1 LSVPAAI
8 DVVDL
13 ALQAALAYG
22 RADFGARLR
31 QTRRRLTEDGVRV
44 LVVGEFK
51 QGKSNLVNA
60 LLNASVCPIDD
71 DIATTVPT
79 IVRYAEEP
87 AAKVVREFG
96 GEAPAESK
104 PVPVDRLADYVCDP
118 GNRRGITCAEVGVP
132 RTLLSGGLVVVDTPG
147 VGGLA
152 SMHGAATISALPLAD
167 AVVFVSDAGS
177 EFTAPELDFLR
188 HAAQV
193 CPNIVCAL
201 TKIDL
206 YPHWRRIAELDRQH
220 LANAELEA
228 EVVPVSST
236 LRLHAVRTNDH
247 MLNTE
252 SGFPVLIGHLRDR
265 IAGQADQLACRAAA
279 QDVLAITEQLT
290 TTMRA
295 QLQVYQGGGGS
306 AELIRE
312 LELAQL
318 RADRLRERSAR
329 WQQTL
334 SDGIADL
341 ISDIDYDLRDRM
353 RQIGRDAEREIDQAD
368 PVAMEDQF
376 AAWLQQQVSGA
387 ASANFVWAMERG
399 RWLAGQVADHFA
411 EDGDRVLP
419 DLRDVD
425 FARMSGSVD
434 AIQLPRNEK
443 LKLGN
448 KLILG
453 MRGGYGGTLMFGMAG
468 TLVGMA
474 MLNPFSIAAGLLLG
488 GRTVREERRR
498 LVQRRQMEAKSAVRR
513 HLDDVVFQ
521 LGKESRDMLREV
533 QRALR
538 NHFTSHAEELQRS
551 INESLQAAQNALRA
565 NKEEC
570 RRAIADLQAE
580 LARLAALEDRARELT
595 AEPQLVLSEVAR

>member
-1 LSVPAAI
+1 MSVPAAI
-8 DVVDL
+8 EVVDL

-31 QTRRRLTEDGVRV
+31 QTRRRLAEDGVRV

-51 QGKSNLVNA
+51 QGKSHLVNA

-79 IVRYAEEP
+79 IVRYAEVP
-87 AAKVVREFG
+87 AAMTVREFG
-96 GEAPAESK
+96 DDLAADST

-118 GNRRGITCAEVGVP
+118 GNRREISYAEVGVP
-132 RTLLSGGLVVVDTPG
+132 RTLLAGGLVVVDTPG

-152 SMHGAATISALPLAD
+152 SMHGAAIIAAMSLAD
-167 AVVFVSDAGS
+167 AVVFVSDAGA
-177 EFTAPELDFLR
+177 EYTASELDFLR

-201 TKIDL
+201 TKVDL
-206 YPHWRRIAELDRQH
+206 HPHWRRIADLDRRH

-247 MLNTE
+247 MLNAE
-252 SGFPVLIGHLRDR
+252 SGFPVLIGLLRDR
-265 IAGQADQLACRAAA
+265 VVGQADQLACRVAA
-279 QDVLAITEQLT
+279 QDVVTITDQLAA
-290 TTMRA
+290 TMRA
-295 QLQVYQGGGGS
+295 QLSVYQGGGAAGK
-306 AELIRE
+306 LIRE
-312 LELAQL
+312 LELAQS

-341 ISDIDYDLRDRM
+341 ISDIEYDLRDRM
-353 RQIGRDAEREIDQAD
+353 RQIGRDAEREIDHAD
-368 PVAMEDQF
+368 PLAMEDQF

-387 ASANFVWAMERG
+387 ASANFAWAMERA
-399 RWLAGQVADHFA
+399 RWLADQVADHFA
-411 EDGDRVLP
+411 EDGAKVLP
-419 DLRDVD
+419 NLRDVD
-425 FARMSGSVD
+425 FVRMTGSIETVE
-434 AIQLPRNEK
+434 LPRNEN

-448 KLILG
+448 KLLLG

-474 MLNPFSIAAGLLLG
+474 LLNPFSIAAGLLLG
-488 GRTVREERRR
+488 GRTVREERKR

-533 QRALR
+533 QRTLR
-538 NHFTSHAEELQRS
+538 NHFTGHAEELQRS
-551 INESLQAAQNALRA
+551 VNDSLQAAQNALRT
-565 NKEEC
+565 NQEEC
-570 RRAIADLQAE
+570 PRAIADLQAE
-580 LARLAALEDRARELT
+580 LARVAALEDLARGLT
-595 AEPQLVLSEVAR
+595 AQPRLALSEVAR

>member
-8 DVVDL
+8 EVVDL

-31 QTRRRLTEDGVRV
+31 QTRRRLAEDGVRV

-51 QGKSNLVNA
+51 QGKSHLVNA

-79 IVRYAEEP
+79 IVRYAEVP
-87 AAKVVREFG
+87 AAMTVREFG
-96 GEAPAESK
+96 DDLAADST

-118 GNRRGITCAEVGVP
+118 GNRREISYAEVGVP
-132 RTLLSGGLVVVDTPG
+132 RTLLAGGLVVVDTPG

-152 SMHGAATISALPLAD
+152 SMHGAAIIAAMSLAD
-167 AVVFVSDAGS
+167 AVVFVSDAGA
-177 EFTAPELDFLR
+177 EYTASELDFLR

-201 TKIDL
+201 TKVDL
-206 YPHWRRIAELDRQH
+206 HPHWRRIADLDRRH

-247 MLNTE
+247 MLNAE
-252 SGFPVLIGHLRDR
+252 SGFPVLIGLLRDR
-265 IAGQADQLACRAAA
+265 VVGQADQLACRVAA
-279 QDVLAITEQLT
+279 QDVVTITDQLAA
-290 TTMRA
+290 TMRA
-295 QLQVYQGGGGS
+295 QLSVYQGGGAAGK
-306 AELIRE
+306 LIRE
-312 LELAQL
+312 LELAQS

-341 ISDIDYDLRDRM
+341 ISDIEYDLRDRM
-353 RQIGRDAEREIDQAD
+353 RQIGRDAEREIDHAD
-368 PVAMEDQF
+368 PLAMEDQF

-387 ASANFVWAMERG
+387 ASANFAWAMERA
-399 RWLAGQVADHFA
+399 RWLADQVADHFA
-411 EDGDRVLP
+411 EDGAKVLP
-419 DLRDVD
+419 NLRDVD
-425 FARMSGSVD
+425 FVRMTGSIETVE
-434 AIQLPRNEK
+434 LPRNEN

-448 KLILG
+448 KLLLG

-474 MLNPFSIAAGLLLG
+474 LLNPFSIAAGLLLG
-488 GRTVREERRR
+488 GRTVREERKR

-533 QRALR
+533 QRTLR
-538 NHFTSHAEELQRS
+538 NHFTGHAEELQRS
-551 INESLQAAQNALRA
+551 VNDSLQAAQNALRT
-565 NKEEC
+565 NQEEC
-570 RRAIADLQAE
+570 PRAIADLQAE
-580 LARLAALEDRARELT
+580 LARVAALEDLARGLT
-595 AEPQLVLSEVAR
+595 AQPRLALSEVAR

>member
-8 DVVDL
+8 EVVDL

-31 QTRRRLTEDGVRV
+31 QTRRRLAEDGVRV

-51 QGKSNLVNA
+51 QGKSHLVNA

-79 IVRYAEEP
+79 IVRYAEVP
-87 AAKVVREFG
+87 AAMTVREFG
-96 GEAPAESK
+96 DELAADST

-118 GNRRGITCAEVGVP
+118 GNRREISYAEVGVP
-132 RTLLSGGLVVVDTPG
+132 RTLLAGGLVVVDTPG

-152 SMHGAATISALPLAD
+152 SMHGAAIIAAMSLAD
-167 AVVFVSDAGS
+167 AVVFVSDAGA
-177 EFTAPELDFLR
+177 EYTASELDFLR

-201 TKIDL
+201 TKVDL
-206 YPHWRRIAELDRQH
+206 HPHWRRIADIDRRH

-247 MLNTE
+247 MLNAE
-252 SGFPVLIGHLRDR
+252 SGFPVLIGLLRDR
-265 IAGQADQLACRAAA
+265 VVGQADQLACRVAA
-279 QDVLAITEQLT
+279 QDVVAITDQLAA
-290 TTMRA
+290 TMRA
-295 QLQVYQGGGGS
+295 QLSVYQGGGAAGK
-306 AELIRE
+306 LIRE
-312 LELAQL
+312 LELAQS

-341 ISDIDYDLRDRM
+341 ISDIEYDLRDRM
-353 RQIGRDAEREIDQAD
+353 RQIGRDAEREIDNAD
-368 PVAMEDQF
+368 PLAMEDQF

-387 ASANFVWAMERG
+387 ASANFAWAMERA
-399 RWLAGQVADHFA
+399 RWLADQVADHFA
-411 EDGDRVLP
+411 EDGAKVLP
-419 DLRDVD
+419 NLRDVD
-425 FARMSGSVD
+425 FARMTGSIETVE
-434 AIQLPRNEK
+434 LPRNEN

-448 KLILG
+448 KLLLG

-474 MLNPFSIAAGLLLG
+474 LLNPFSIAAGLLLG
-488 GRTVREERRR
+488 GRTVREERKR

-533 QRALR
+533 QRTLR
-538 NHFTSHAEELQRS
+538 NHFTGHAEELQRS
-551 INESLQAAQNALRA
+551 VNDSLQAAQNALRT
-565 NKEEC
+565 NQEEC
-570 RRAIADLQAE
+570 PRAIADLQAE
-580 LARLAALEDRARELT
+580 LARVAALEDLARGLT
-595 AEPQLVLSEVAR
+595 AQPRLALSEVAR

>member
-1 LSVPAAI
+1 MSVPAAI

-51 QGKSNLVNA
+51 QGKSHLVNA

-71 DIATTVPT
+71 DIATAVPT
-79 IVRYAEEP
+79 VVRYAEQP
-87 AAKVVREFG
+87 AAVVVHEYG

-104 PVPVDRLADYVCDP
+104 PVPVDRLTDYVCDP
-118 GNRRGITCAEVGVP
+118 GNRRGISYAEVGVP
-132 RTLLSGGLVVVDTPG
+132 RTLLAGGLVVVDTPG

-152 SMHGAATISALPLAD
+152 SMHGAATIAALPLAD

-177 EFTAPELDFLR
+177 ELTAPELDFLR

-206 YPHWRRIAELDRQH
+206 YPHWRRIAEIDRRH

-265 IAGQADQLACRAAA
+265 IAGQADQLARRAAA
-279 QDVLAITEQLT
+279 QDVLAVTEQLT

-295 QLQVYQGGGGS
+295 QLQAYQGGDAS

-341 ISDIDYDLRDRM
+341 ISDIEYDLRDRM

-399 RWLAGQVADHFA
+399 RWLADQVADHFA
-411 EDGDRVLP
+411 EDGDKVLP

-425 FARMSGSVD
+425 FARMTGCID
-434 AIQLPRNEK
+434 AIELPRNEK

-448 KLILG
+448 KLLLG

-474 MLNPFSIAAGLLLG
+474 LLNPFSIAAGLLLG
-488 GRTVREERRR
+488 GRTVREERKR

-533 QRALR
+533 QRTLR

-551 INESLQAAQNALRA
+551 VNDSLHAAQNALRA

-570 RRAIADLQAE
+570 KRAISDLQAE
-580 LARLAALEDRARELT
+580 LARVAALEDRARELT
-595 AEPQLVLSEVAR
+595 AEPRLVLSEVAR

>member
-1 LSVPAAI
+1 MSVPAAI
-8 DVVDL
+8 EVVDL

-31 QTRRRLTEDGVRV
+31 QTRRRLAEDGVRV

-51 QGKSNLVNA
+51 QGKSQLVNA

-79 IVRYAEEP
+79 IVRYAEVP
-87 AAKVVREFG
+87 AAMTVREFG
-96 GEAPAESK
+96 DELAADST

-118 GNRRGITCAEVGVP
+118 GNRREISYAEVGVP
-132 RTLLSGGLVVVDTPG
+132 RTLLAGGLVVVDTPG

-152 SMHGAATISALPLAD
+152 SMHGAAIIAAMSLAD
-167 AVVFVSDAGS
+167 AVVFVSDAGA
-177 EFTAPELDFLR
+177 EYTASELDFLR

-201 TKIDL
+201 TKVDL
-206 YPHWRRIAELDRQH
+206 HPHWRRIADLDRRH

-247 MLNTE
+247 MLNAE
-252 SGFPVLIGHLRDR
+252 SGFPVLIGLLRDR
-265 IAGQADQLACRAAA
+265 VVGQADQLACRVAA
-279 QDVLAITEQLT
+279 QDVVTITDQLAA
-290 TTMRA
+290 TMRA
-295 QLQVYQGGGGS
+295 QLSVYQGGGAAGK
-306 AELIRE
+306 LIRE
-312 LELAQL
+312 LEQAQS

-341 ISDIDYDLRDRM
+341 ISDIEYDLRDRM
-353 RQIGRDAEREIDQAD
+353 RQIGRDAEREIDNAD
-368 PVAMEDQF
+368 PLAMEDQF

-387 ASANFVWAMERG
+387 ASANFAWAMERA
-399 RWLAGQVADHFA
+399 RWLADQVADHFA
-411 EDGDRVLP
+411 EDGAKVLP
-419 DLRDVD
+419 NLRDVD
-425 FARMSGSVD
+425 FARMTGSIEPVE
-434 AIQLPRNEK
+434 LPRNEN

-448 KLILG
+448 KLLLG

-474 MLNPFSIAAGLLLG
+474 LLNPFSIAAGLLLG
-488 GRTVREERRR
+488 GRTVREERKR

-533 QRALR
+533 QRTLR
-538 NHFTSHAEELQRS
+538 NHFTGHAEELQRS
-551 INESLQAAQNALRA
+551 VNDSLQAAQHALRT
-565 NKEEC
+565 NQEEC
-570 RRAIADLQAE
+570 PRAIADLQAE
-580 LARLAALEDRARELT
+580 LARVAALEDLARGLT
-595 AEPQLVLSEVAR
+595 AQPRLALSEVAR

>member
-8 DVVDL
+8 EVVDL

-31 QTRRRLTEDGVRV
+31 QTRRRLAEDGVRV

-51 QGKSNLVNA
+51 QGKSHLVNA

-79 IVRYAEEP
+79 IVRYAEVP
-87 AAKVVREFG
+87 AAMTVREFG
-96 GEAPAESK
+96 DDLAADST

-118 GNRRGITCAEVGVP
+118 GNRREISYAEVGVP
-132 RTLLSGGLVVVDTPG
+132 RTLLAGGLVVVDTPG
-147 VGGLA
+147 IGGLA
-152 SMHGAATISALPLAD
+152 SMHGAAIIAAMSLAD
-167 AVVFVSDAGS
+167 AVVFVSDAGA
-177 EFTAPELDFLR
+177 EYTASELDFLR

-201 TKIDL
+201 TKVDL
-206 YPHWRRIAELDRQH
+206 HPHWRRIADIDRRH

-247 MLNTE
+247 MLNAE
-252 SGFPVLIGHLRDR
+252 SGFPVLIGLLRDR
-265 IAGQADQLACRAAA
+265 VMGQADQLACRVAA
-279 QDVLAITEQLT
+279 QDVVAITDQLAA
-290 TTMRA
+290 TMRA
-295 QLQVYQGGGGS
+295 QLSVYQGGGAAGK
-306 AELIRE
+306 LIRE
-312 LELAQL
+312 LELAQS

-341 ISDIDYDLRDRM
+341 ISDIEYDLRDRM
-353 RQIGRDAEREIDQAD
+353 RQIGRDAEREIDNAD
-368 PVAMEDQF
+368 PLAMEDQF

-387 ASANFVWAMERG
+387 ASANFAWAMERA
-399 RWLAGQVADHFA
+399 RWLADQVADHFA
-411 EDGDRVLP
+411 EDGAKVLP
-419 DLRDVD
+419 NLRDVD
-425 FARMSGSVD
+425 FARMTGSIETVE
-434 AIQLPRNEK
+434 LPRNEN

-448 KLILG
+448 KLLLG
-453 MRGGYGGTLMFGMAG
+453 MRGGYVGTLMFGMAG

-474 MLNPFSIAAGLLLG
+474 LLNPFSIAAGLLLG
-488 GRTVREERRR
+488 GRTVREERKR

-533 QRALR
+533 QRTLR
-538 NHFTSHAEELQRS
+538 NHFTGHAEELQRS
-551 INESLQAAQNALRA
+551 VNDSLQAAQNALRT
-565 NKEEC
+565 NQEEC
-570 RRAIADLQAE
+570 PRAIADLQAE
-580 LARLAALEDRARELT
+580 LARVAALEDLARGLT
-595 AEPQLVLSEVAR
+595 AQPRLALSEVAR

>member
-8 DVVDL
+8 EVVDL

-31 QTRRRLTEDGVRV
+31 QTRRRLAEDGVRV

-51 QGKSNLVNA
+51 QGKSHLVNA
-60 LLNASVCPIDD
+60 LLNASVCPVDD

-79 IVRYAEEP
+79 IVRYAEVP
-87 AAKVVREFG
+87 AAMTVREFG
-96 GEAPAESK
+96 DDLAADST
-104 PVPVDRLADYVCDP
+104 PVPVDRLADYVCDL
-118 GNRRGITCAEVGVP
+118 GNRREISYAEVGVP
-132 RTLLSGGLVVVDTPG
+132 RTLLAGGLVVVDTPG

-152 SMHGAATISALPLAD
+152 SMHGAAIIAAMSLAD
-167 AVVFVSDAGS
+167 AVVFVSDAGA
-177 EFTAPELDFLR
+177 EYTASELDFLR

-206 YPHWRRIAELDRQH
+206 HPHWRRIADIDRRH

-236 LRLHAVRTNDH
+236 LRLHAVRTDDH
-247 MLNTE
+247 MLNAE
-252 SGFPVLIGHLRDR
+252 SGFPVLIGLLRDR
-265 IAGQADQLACRAAA
+265 VVGQADQLACRVAA
-279 QDVLAITEQLT
+279 QDVVTITDQLAA
-290 TTMRA
+290 TMRA
-295 QLQVYQGGGGS
+295 QLSVYQGGDAAGK
-306 AELIRE
+306 LIRE
-312 LELAQL
+312 LELAQS

-341 ISDIDYDLRDRM
+341 ISDIEYDLRDRM

-368 PVAMEDQF
+368 PLAMEDQF

-387 ASANFVWAMERG
+387 ASANFAWAMERA
-399 RWLAGQVADHFA
+399 RWLADQVADHFA
-411 EDGDRVLP
+411 EDGAKVLP

-425 FARMSGSVD
+425 FARMTGSID
-434 AIQLPRNEK
+434 TIELPHNEN

-448 KLILG
+448 KLLLG

-474 MLNPFSIAAGLLLG
+474 LLNPFSIAAGLLLG
-488 GRTVREERRR
+488 GRTVREERKR

-533 QRALR
+533 QRTLR
-538 NHFTSHAEELQRS
+538 NHFTGHAEELQRS
-551 INESLQAAQNALRA
+551 VNDSLQAAQNALRT
-565 NKEEC
+565 NQEEC
-570 RRAIADLQAE
+570 PRAIADLQAE
-580 LARLAALEDRARELT
+580 LARVAALEDLARGLT
-595 AEPQLVLSEVAR
+595 AQPRLALSEVAR

>member
-1 LSVPAAI
+1 MSVPAAI
-8 DVVDL
+8 EVVDL

-31 QTRRRLTEDGVRV
+31 QTRRRLAEDGVRV

-51 QGKSNLVNA
+51 QGKSHLVNA

-79 IVRYAEEP
+79 IVRYAEVP
-87 AAKVVREFG
+87 AAMIVREFG
-96 GEAPAESK
+96 DEVRTDST
-104 PVPVDRLADYVCDP
+104 PVPVDRLADYVCDK
-118 GNRRGITCAEVGVP
+118 GNRRQISYAEVGVP
-132 RTLLSGGLVVVDTPG
+132 RTLLAGGLVVVDTPG

-152 SMHGAATISALPLAD
+152 SMHGAATIAAMSLAD
-167 AVVFVSDAGS
+167 AVVFVSDAGA

-201 TKIDL
+201 TKTDL
-206 YPHWRRIAELDRQH
+206 YPQWRRIADIDRRH

-228 EVVPVSST
+228 ELVPVSST
-236 LRLHAVRTNDH
+236 LRLHAVRTSDH

-265 IAGQADQLACRAAA
+265 IAGQADQLACRVAA
-279 QDVLAITEQLT
+279 QDVVTITDQLA

-295 QLQVYQGGGGS
+295 QLAVYQDGRAAG
-306 AELIRE
+306 ELIRE

-341 ISDIDYDLRDRM
+341 ISDIEYDLRDRM

-368 PVAMEDQF
+368 PLAMEDQF

-387 ASANFVWAMERG
+387 TSANFAWAMERA
-399 RWLAGQVADHFA
+399 RWLADQVADHFA
-411 EDGDRVLP
+411 EDGAKVLP

-425 FARMSGSVD
+425 YARMTGSID
-434 AIQLPRNEK
+434 TIEFPRNEN

-448 KLILG
+448 KLLLG

-474 MLNPFSIAAGLLLG
+474 LLNPFSIAAGLLLG
-488 GRTVREERRR
+488 GRTVREERKR

-533 QRALR
+533 QRTLR
-538 NHFTSHAEELQRS
+538 NHFTGHAEELQRS
-551 INESLQAAQNALRA
+551 VNDSLQAAQNALRT
-565 NKEEC
+565 NQEEC
-570 RRAIADLQAE
+570 PRAIADLQAE
-580 LARLAALEDRARELT
+580 LARVAALEDLARGLT
-595 AEPQLVLSEVAR
+595 AGPRLALSEVVR

>member
-1 LSVPAAI
+1 MSVPAAI
-8 DVVDL
+8 EVVDL

-31 QTRRRLTEDGVRV
+31 QTRRRLAEDGVRV

-51 QGKSNLVNA
+51 QGKSQLVNA

-79 IVRYAEEP
+79 IVRYAEVP
-87 AAKVVREFG
+87 AAMTVREFG
-96 GEAPAESK
+96 DELAADST

-118 GNRRGITCAEVGVP
+118 GNRREISYAEVGVP
-132 RTLLSGGLVVVDTPG
+132 RTLLAGGLVVVDTPG

-152 SMHGAATISALPLAD
+152 SMHGAAIIAAMSLAD
-167 AVVFVSDAGS
+167 AVVFVSDAGA
-177 EFTAPELDFLR
+177 EYTASELDFLR

-201 TKIDL
+201 TKVDL
-206 YPHWRRIAELDRQH
+206 HPHWRRIADLDRRH

-247 MLNTE
+247 MLNAE
-252 SGFPVLIGHLRDR
+252 SGFPVLIGLLRDR
-265 IAGQADQLACRAAA
+265 VVGQADQLACRVAA
-279 QDVLAITEQLT
+279 QDVVTITDQLAA
-290 TTMRA
+290 TMRA
-295 QLQVYQGGGGS
+295 QLSVYQGGGAAGK
-306 AELIRE
+306 LIRE
-312 LELAQL
+312 LELAQS

-341 ISDIDYDLRDRM
+341 ISDIEYDLRDRM
-353 RQIGRDAEREIDQAD
+353 RQIGRDAEREIDNAD
-368 PVAMEDQF
+368 PLAMEDQF

-387 ASANFVWAMERG
+387 ASANFAWAMERA
-399 RWLAGQVADHFA
+399 RWLADQVADHFA
-411 EDGDRVLP
+411 EDGAKVLP
-419 DLRDVD
+419 NLRDVD
-425 FARMSGSVD
+425 FARMTGSIEPVE
-434 AIQLPRNEK
+434 LPRNEN

-448 KLILG
+448 KLLLG

-474 MLNPFSIAAGLLLG
+474 LLNPFSIAAGLLLG
-488 GRTVREERRR
+488 GRTVREERKR

-533 QRALR
+533 QRTLR
-538 NHFTSHAEELQRS
+538 NHFTGHAEELQRS
-551 INESLQAAQNALRA
+551 VNDSLQAAQHALRT
-565 NKEEC
+565 NQEEC
-570 RRAIADLQAE
+570 PRAIADLQAE
-580 LARLAALEDRARELT
+580 LARVAALEDLARGLT
-595 AEPQLVLSEVAR
+595 AQPRLALSEVAR

>member
-8 DVVDL
+8 EVVDL

-22 RADFGARLR
+22 RADFGGRLR
-31 QTRRRLTEDGVRV
+31 QTRRRLAEDGVRV

-51 QGKSNLVNA
+51 QGKSHLVNA
-60 LLNASVCPIDD
+60 LLNASVCPVDD

-79 IVRYAEEP
+79 MVRYAEQP
-87 AAKVVREFG
+87 AAVTVYEFG
-96 GEAPAESK
+96 GDLASESK
-104 PVPVDRLADYVCDP
+104 PVPVDRLADYVCDA
-118 GNRRGITCAEVGVP
+118 GNRRGISYAEVGVP
-132 RTLLSGGLVVVDTPG
+132 RTLLAGGLVVVDTPG

-152 SMHGAATISALPLAD
+152 SMHGAAIITAMSLAD
-167 AVVFVSDAGS
+167 AVVFVSDAGA
-177 EFTAPELDFLR
+177 EFTASELDFLR

-206 YPHWRRIAELDRQH
+206 YPEWRRIAEIDRRH

-265 IAGQADQLACRAAA
+265 IAGQADQLACQAAA
-279 QDVLAITEQLT
+279 QDVLTITEQLT

-295 QLQVYQGGGGS
+295 QLHAYQGGGAA

-312 LELAQL
+312 LEMAQL

-341 ISDIDYDLRDRM
+341 ISDIEYDLRDRM

-368 PVAMEDQF
+368 PVAMEDRF

-399 RWLAGQVADHFA
+399 RWLADKVADHFA
-411 EDGDRVLP
+411 EDGDKVLP

-425 FARMSGSVD
+425 FVRMTGSIN
-434 AIQLPRNEK
+434 AIELPRNEN

-448 KLILG
+448 KLLLG

-474 MLNPFSIAAGLLLG
+474 LLNPLSIAAGLLLG
-488 GRTVREERRR
+488 GRTVREERKR

-513 HLDDVVFQ
+513 HLDDVVFE

-533 QRALR
+533 QRTLR
-538 NHFTSHAEELQRS
+538 NHFTSYAEELQRS
-551 INESLQAAQNALRA
+551 VNDSLQAAQNALRT
-565 NKEEC
+565 NQEEST
-570 RRAIADLQAE
+570 RSIADLQAE
-580 LARLAALEDRARELT
+580 LARIAALEDRARGLT
-595 AEPQLVLSEVAR
+595 ARPMLVLSEVAR

>member
-1 LSVPAAI
+1 MSVPAAI
-8 DVVDL
+8 EVVDL

-31 QTRRRLTEDGVRV
+31 QTRRRLVEDGVRV

-51 QGKSNLVNA
+51 QGKSHLVNA

-71 DIATTVPT
+71 DIATTVST
-79 IVRYAEEP
+79 IVRYAEVP
-87 AAKVVREFG
+87 AAMTVREFG
-96 GEAPAESK
+96 DDLAADST

-118 GNRRGITCAEVGVP
+118 GNRREISYAEVGVP
-132 RTLLSGGLVVVDTPG
+132 RTLLAGGLVVVDTPG
-147 VGGLA
+147 IGGLA
-152 SMHGAATISALPLAD
+152 SMHGAAIIAAMSLAD
-167 AVVFVSDAGS
+167 AVVFVSDAGA
-177 EFTAPELDFLR
+177 EYTASELDFLR

-206 YPHWRRIAELDRQH
+206 HPHWRRIADIDRRH

-236 LRLHAVRTNDH
+236 LRLHAVRTSDH
-247 MLNTE
+247 ALNAE
-252 SGFPVLIGHLRDR
+252 SGFPVLIGHLRDG
-265 IAGQADQLACRAAA
+265 IVAQADELACRVAA
-279 QDVLAITEQLT
+279 QDVVTITDQLAA
-290 TTMRA
+290 TMRA
-295 QLQVYQGGGGS
+295 QLSVYQAGGAAGK
-306 AELIRE
+306 LIRE
-312 LELAQL
+312 LELAQS

-341 ISDIDYDLRDRM
+341 ISDIEYDLRDRM

-368 PVAMEDQF
+368 PLAVEDQF

-387 ASANFVWAMERG
+387 ASANFAWAMERA
-399 RWLAGQVADHFA
+399 RWLADQVADHFA
-411 EDGDRVLP
+411 EDGAKVLP
-419 DLRDVD
+419 NLRDVD
-425 FARMSGSVD
+425 FARMTGSID
-434 AIQLPRNEK
+434 TIELPRNEN

-448 KLILG
+448 KLLLG

-474 MLNPFSIAAGLLLG
+474 LLNPFSIAAGLLLG
-488 GRTVREERRR
+488 GRTVREERKR

-533 QRALR
+533 QRTLR
-538 NHFTSHAEELQRS
+538 NHFTGHAEELQRS
-551 INESLQAAQNALRA
+551 VNDSLQAAQNALRT
-565 NKEEC
+565 NQEEC
-570 RRAIADLQAE
+570 PRAIADLQAE
-580 LARLAALEDRARELT
+580 LARVAALEDLARGLT
-595 AEPQLVLSEVAR
+595 AEPRLALSEVAR

>member
-1 LSVPAAI
+1 MSVPAAI
-8 DVVDL
+8 EVVDL

-31 QTRRRLTEDGVRV
+31 QTRRRLAEDGVRV

-51 QGKSNLVNA
+51 QGKSHLVNA
-60 LLNASVCPIDD
+60 LLNASVCPTDD

-79 IVRYAEEP
+79 IVRYAEVP
-87 AAKVVREFG
+87 AAMIVREFG
-96 GEAPAESK
+96 DDVPADST
-104 PVPVDRLADYVCDP
+104 PVPVDRLADYVCDQ
-118 GNRRGITCAEVGVP
+118 GNRRQISYAEVGVP
-132 RTLLSGGLVVVDTPG
+132 RTLLAGGLVVVDTPG

-152 SMHGAATISALPLAD
+152 SMHGAAIIAAMSLAD
-167 AVVFVSDAGS
+167 AVVFVSDAGA
-177 EFTAPELDFLR
+177 EFTASELDFLR

-201 TKIDL
+201 TKTDL
-206 YPHWRRIAELDRQH
+206 HPHWRRIADIDRRH
-220 LANAELEA
+220 LSTAELEA

-265 IAGQADQLACRAAA
+265 IAGQADQLACRVAA
-279 QDVLAITEQLT
+279 QDVVTITDQLA

-295 QLQVYQGGGGS
+295 QLSAYQGGGAA

-312 LELAQL
+312 LEQAQQ

-341 ISDIDYDLRDRM
+341 ISDIEYDLRDRM

-368 PVAMEDQF
+368 PLAIEDQF

-387 ASANFVWAMERG
+387 ASANFAWAMERA
-399 RWLAGQVADHFA
+399 RWLADQVADHFA
-411 EDGDRVLP
+411 EEGAKVLP

-425 FARMSGSVD
+425 FVRMTGSID
-434 AIQLPRNEK
+434 AIELPRNEN

-448 KLILG
+448 KLLLG

-474 MLNPFSIAAGLLLG
+474 LLNPFSIAAGLLLG
-488 GRTVREERRR
+488 GRTVREERKR

-533 QRALR
+533 QRTLR
-538 NHFTSHAEELQRS
+538 NHFTGHAEELQRS
-551 INESLQAAQNALRA
+551 VNDSLQAAQNALRT
-565 NKEEC
+565 NQEEC
-570 RRAIADLQAE
+570 PRAIADLQAE
-580 LARLAALEDRARELT
+580 LARVAALEDLARGLT
-595 AEPQLVLSEVAR
+595 AAPRLELSEVAR